1 MHTWLV
7 TLFPYL
13 LPIIPGIFFI
23 LTLLLFPNYS
33 WNNILRPTCARQLSQ
48 LTGGALKDS
57 LLITMTELLCCWEER
72 RVAVEDSCEKG
83 AAFQVQSVYDSLGWR
98 GCYSTQYP
106 NALQP
111 T

>member
-1 MHTWLV
+1 MC
-7 TLFPYL
+7 
-13 LPIIPGIFFI
+13 
-23 LTLLLFPNYS
+23 
-33 WNNILRPTCARQLSQ
+33 RLSQ

-57 LLITMTELLCCWEER
+57 LLIAMTELLCCWEER

-83 AAFQVQSVYDSLGWR
+83 AAFQVQSVYDILCWR